1 VKRKITVIPKHV
13 QDLADNTDYCG
24 YVVMDYNGYYGGTQ
38 SAVTCVGMALHCEH
52 IGGEELAKYVQVWRL
67 GIAGKYHDNPG
78 SRIIEKYDYH
88 KAAKELLGEKN
99 P

>member
-1 VKRKITVIPKHV
+1 MIPKHI

-24 YVVMDYNGYYGGTQ
+24 YVVLDYDGYYGGTQ
-38 SAVTCVGMALHCEH
+38 SPVNCVGMALHCEH

-67 GIAGKYHDNPG
+67 GFTGMYDDNPG

-88 KAAKELLGEKN
+88 EAAKQLLGEKN